1 MCSST
6 DIKSVSEVASR
17 VGLNRVLTELLFKR
31 GFDTPEKISDFMNP
45 SLSNLSPITTLDGL
59 DEACKLIEKHKNG
72 KVLVYGDYDCD
83 GIGASAIMY
92 LALNSHGIETEVFI
106 PTRIDDGYG
115 LSVPSLK
122 RAIAMHNPTLL
133 LTVDCGISSCAEV
146 DFAKEVGLDV
156 IVTDHHEPQDV
167 LPDCI
172 LVNPKLSPGA
182 TEFCGCGVAFM
193 LIRALFGDECASSY
207 LDICAISTIADL
219 VPLTSD
225 NRIIASIGLKKISS
239 GGRDGINALLRVSG
253 HRMGEHVSSGDIAFK
268 IAPRLNASGRLSDAE
283 KSFKLLTSNDM
294 HEIRRIAE
302 DLEKENRLRQELC
315 LSTIND
321 ARQMLLDYD
330 LGKYRIIVLEND
342 KWEGGV
348 IGIAAAKIAEEFH
361 RPTILFSKKN
371 DVYKGS
377 CRSIYGVSIYDILQ
391 NAKDSLVQ
399 FGGHSMAAGLSILP
413 NKVDEFRDIANN
425 YIIAT
430 YGDEPF
436 KPSYSSDIVLPVSD
450 VNIEFA
456 DMLTKF
462 EPFGMGNP
470 KPVFSALCGR
480 IDVSRIK
487 STPHLKAKI
496 NDETEFIAFNASE
509 KSDVLRSEMRKTIYY
524 TIDKESFRG
533 KETARCTYKD
543 LLLNEIL
550 PTETEQILRYADR
563 YLAKPAQERQMRG
576 VRSNDSLFGT
586 LRITWSEET
595 FNKLR
600 KLYPDYFCAL
610 GTLPTQNPF
619 NTILI
624 APKGY
629 YGFEYYGNIV
639 LYDDAP
645 DNYAKKLENSFGA
658 TVLRGDICGKI
669 PLFNPPTRNDLAK
682 VFSYIKAFYNGKRF
696 PGKAQGYIDLVKGG
710 YNLGYVYYELAL
722 DILTEIGV
730 IYFDGEILRISSEKK
745 ELGQSRILKAIGGGN
760 HAC

>member
-1 MCSST
+1 MVKNS
-6 DIKSVSEVASR
+6 DILLSEIASR
-17 VGLNRVLTELLFKR
+17 VGLNRALTELLFKR
-31 GFDTPEKISDFMNP
+31 GFDTPEKIIEFMNP
-45 SLSNLSPITTLDGL
+45 SLSNLSPISALNGL
-59 DEACKLIEKHKNG
+59 DQAKNLIEKHKNG
-72 KVLVYGDYDCD
+72 KILVYGDYDCD

-92 LALNSHGIETEVFI
+92 MALNSHGIDTEVFI
-106 PTRIDDGYG
+106 PTRVDDGYG

-122 RAIAMHNPTLL
+122 RAIAKHNPTLL
-133 LTVDCGISSCAEV
+133 LTVDCGISSSEEV
-146 DFAKEVGLDV
+146 KFAKETGLDV
-156 IVTDHHEPQDV
+156 IVTDHHEPQEE

-193 LIRALFGDECASSY
+193 LIRALFGEECASSY

-219 VPLTSD
+219 VPLTGD

-239 GGRDGINALLRVSG
+239 GSREGINALLRVAG
-253 HRMGEHVSSGDIAFK
+253 HKIGEHVNSGDIAFK

-283 KSFKLLTSNDM
+283 KSFKLLTSKDTY
-294 HEIRRIAE
+294 EIRRIAD

-315 LSTIND
+315 LSTINT

-342 KWEGGV
+342 EWEGGV

-391 NAKDSLVQ
+391 NSKEVLVQ

-413 NKVDEFRDIANN
+413 EKLDEFRDVANR
-425 YIIAT
+425 YIIKT

-436 KPSYSSDIVLPVSD
+436 KPTYASDITLPIED

-456 DMLTKF
+456 DMLKKF

-470 KPVFSALCGR
+470 KPVFSALCGTV
-480 IDVSRIK
+480 DVSRIK

-496 NDETEFIAFNASE
+496 GSETEFIAFNASE
-509 KSDVLRSEMRKTIYY
+509 KAEVLRSDMRKTIYY

-543 LLLNEIL
+543 MLLNEIV
-550 PTETEQILRYADR
+550 PTETDIILRYAER
-563 YLAKPAQERQMRG
+563 YLAKCTVEKHSYSI
-576 VRSNDSLFGT
+576 RSNDTLFGT
-586 LRITWSEET
+586 LRIVWSEET
-595 FNKLR
+595 FNTLR
-600 KLYPDYFCAL
+600 ERYPDYFCAL
-610 GTLPTQNPF
+610 GTLPTQNPL
-619 NTILI
+619 NTILL

-629 YGFEYYGNIV
+629 YGFDYYGKIIV
-639 LYDDAP
+639 YDDAP
-645 DNYAKKLENSFGA
+645 ENYCNKLQTCFGA
-658 TVLRGDICGKI
+658 TVLRGDINGKI
-669 PLFNPPTRNDLAK
+669 PAFNPPSRNDLAK

-696 PGKAQGYIDLVKGG
+696 PGKAQGYVDLVKGG

-730 IYFDGEILRISSEKK
+730 IYFNGEILRISSEKK
-745 ELGQSRILKAIGGGN
+745 ELGQSKILKAIGGGN